1 MANIDAEYNFLETFK
16 LQRGEIFMHIVKM
29 ILKRIIYPSLNYE
42 KEKILLLKEI
52 LEKLDNN
59 YQNLRIAY
67 TFLETSRDI

>member
-1 MANIDAEYNFLETFK
+1 
-16 LQRGEIFMHIVKM
+16 MHIVKM